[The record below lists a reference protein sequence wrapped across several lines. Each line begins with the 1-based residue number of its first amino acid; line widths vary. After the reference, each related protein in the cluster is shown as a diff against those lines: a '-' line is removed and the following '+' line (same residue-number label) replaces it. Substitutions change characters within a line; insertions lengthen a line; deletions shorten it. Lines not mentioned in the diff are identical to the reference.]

1 MLKVMIVDEAIE
13 RAVHYVARV
22 GLDNIKQRVVEDG
35 ENRRAFMG
43 ACVLHCRAS
52 PIRGAHARREPRR
65 ANSKC
70 WRHNAMSLPERVALT
85 VAGEPV
91 VHHDASAGTTETNVD
106 GWQKGCALEAIPI
119 LGARVVKS
127 AQGNIAVFRT
137 ADDAVFALDDKCP
150 HKGGPLSQGIVFGR
164 KVACPLHNWNIGL
177 EDGNAVA
184 PDKGCTRSYPVKIE
198 GGAVF
203 LQGAALPPQ

>member
-1 MLKVMIVDEAIE
+1 
-13 RAVHYVARV
+13 
-22 GLDNIKQRVVEDG
+22 
-35 ENRRAFMG
+35 
-43 ACVLHCRAS
+43 
-52 PIRGAHARREPRR
+52 
-65 ANSKC
+65 
-70 WRHNAMSLPERVALT
+70 MSLPERVAVT
-85 VAGEPV
+85 VAGGPV

-106 GWQKGCALEAIPI
+106 GWQKGCALEAIPM

-177 EDGNAVA
+177 EDGNAAA
-184 PDKGCTRSYPVKIE
+184 PDTGCTRSYPVKIE
-198 GGAVF
+198 DGAVF
-203 LQGAALPPQ
+203 LQVAALPPQ